1 MSTADQ
7 LAAEMRRHRAL
18 YYAGT
23 PEISDSEFDALEDRL
38 RALDP
43 AHEVLAEV
51 GAAPSAEVAAAEVV
65 ATIEA
70 PVDELAR
77 ELTALSDPFYAG
89 TGGEGDKATVRRY
102 KALWTSLVARAPDH
116 PALAGALLPE
126 GLDWPKARH
135 EIPMGSL
142 NKVNTADELIEWVTR
157 CDQLAAALPREPIS
171 SALCVTEKL
180 DGLSVE
186 VVYAGGRVERA
197 ITRGDGTIGE
207 QITPNVLRMEGV
219 PATIADPRRLSVR
232 GEIVLRRAQ
241 ADAYRAFRERV
252 RGPLGDIS
260 LRNTAAGLARANK
273 PDMVAGVRYLTVY
286 FYDLEGAEGLR
297 TEKEK
302 LELLRA
308 LGFTVPHV
316 AFGDR
321 EAIQAEFAAYAGG
334 RRAALDYEIDGLVV
348 RADDLD
354 TATLLG
360 DLNNRPRAAVAYKF
374 ESEMQVTKLL
384 RVDWSTGDSGRIT
397 PVATVEPVRLAGAKV
412 TQASLHNLANV
423 ERLGVDVGDEVLISR
438 RNDVIP
444 YVEKVVA
451 KLAEGTAAA
460 PSVCVSCQAPVAREG
475 EYLTCKN
482 LDCPA
487 RRIGRLRQW
496 IGRLELLNWG
506 EKTLIRLF
514 EEGLAREPADLYRIT
529 PEQLMALDGFG
540 ETTAKKLLEPLH
552 ALKKIPLDRF
562 IAALGIESVSIET
575 GSLLVRAGY
584 DSMQRIAEATRE
596 DLAAIAGLGEI
607 KADKIK
613 EGVGG
618 RLDEVARLAE
628 VGVVPV
634 APKEG
639 GPLAGLTF
647 CFSGSHARPRKE
659 LEGIVEKNGGR
670 VASGVTK
677 GVAYLVLADANSTSS
692 KAEKARKIGTVV
704 IDEAGFDA
712 VVKERGGEA

>member
-7 LAAEMRRHRAL
+7 LAAEIRRHRAL

-23 PEISDSEFDALEDRL
+23 PEIADAEFDALEDRL

-43 AHEVLAEV
+43 DHSVLAEV
-51 GAAPSAEVAAAEVV
+51 GAAPERPRAGEPAAD
-65 ATIEA
+65 TIDA
-70 PVDELAR
+70 PVDVLAR
-77 ELTALSDPFYAG
+77 ELIALSDPFYAG
-89 TGGEGDKATVRRY
+89 TGGEGDKASTRRY
-102 KALWTSLVARAPDH
+102 KALWASLVARAPDH
-116 PALAGALLPE
+116 PALASALLPE
-126 GLDWPKARH
+126 GLDWPKTRH

-142 NKVNTADELIEWVTR
+142 NKVNTADELVEWATR
-157 CDQLAAALPREPIS
+157 CDQLAAALPREAIS

-186 VVYAGGRVERA
+186 VVYAGGRLERA

-207 QITPNVLRMEGV
+207 QITPNVMRMEGV

-286 FYDLEGAEGLR
+286 FYDLEGADGLR
-297 TEKEK
+297 TEKDK

-308 LGFTVPHV
+308 LGFNVPHV
-316 AFGDR
+316 AFGDLA
-321 EAIQAEFAAYAGG
+321 AIQAEFAAYAGG

-423 ERLGVDVGDEVLISR
+423 ERLGVNVGDEVLISR

-451 KLAEGTAAA
+451 KLSEGTAAA
-460 PSVCVSCQAPVAREG
+460 PSACVTCQAPVAREG

-562 IAALGIESVSIET
+562 IAALGIETVSIET

-584 DSMQRIAEATRE
+584 DSMARIAEATRE
-596 DLAAIAGLGEI
+596 ELAAIAGLGEI

-613 EGVGG
+613 EGVAG

-628 VGVVPV
+628 VGVIPV

-677 GVAYLVLADANSTSS
+677 GVDYLVLADASSTSS
-692 KAEKARKIGTVV
+692 KAEKARKIGTAV

-712 VVKERGGEA
+712 VVKERGGE